1 MYYSDENEEGM
12 SADDENGERVE
23 KSRSKIK
30 VSLSN
35 IKYVQL
41 TLLAVMV
48 KQKSPLTDV
57 RNPLMENSTLNEIR
71 GV

>member
-1 MYYSDENEEGM
+1 LYYSDENEEGM

-48 KQKSPLTDV
+48 KQKSPLTAV

>member
-1 MYYSDENEEGM
+1 LYYSDENEEGM

>member
-48 KQKSPLTDV
+48 KQKSPLTAV

>member
-1 MYYSDENEEGM
+1 M

>member
-1 MYYSDENEEGM
+1 M

-48 KQKSPLTDV
+48 KQKSPLTAV